1 MLLQDGYSEIVEPAD
16 TALVFGKTVR
26 VEAISSLHA
35 KRVNAARGPETYW
48 TQLKVRTSRLSRG
61 LALV

>member
-1 MLLQDGYSEIVEPAD
+1 
-16 TALVFGKTVR
+16 
-26 VEAISSLHA
+26 LHA